1 VRLVLPLV
9 GKSKDRRGA
18 ADRRSSPHA
27 VRLDGGGG
35 LGLRSRSH
43 EHEGIGDQIV
53 YGLARLAA
61 VIITIH
67 SVNHIFIRLLANFL
81 LRSGGNNA
89 GHHDIIRGFRTMLQ
103 ARLWVSAL
111 SITCKASALSWRPSG
126 PCWPPVALALPWR
139 CKSPP
144 QKSLNTSILLDK
156 PFQGEDLLDVG
167 GILAWVEHV
176 GIRSTRLCSLKG
188 ELVIMTNSSLM
199 SQPVHNHGN
208 SRKMPPPIEHGAME
222 HQLVLDGIDNI
233 ENATFSRCHFVQF
246 GASRLDF

>member
-1 VRLVLPLV
+1 M
-9 GKSKDRRGA
+9 
-18 ADRRSSPHA
+18 
-27 VRLDGGGG
+27 
-35 LGLRSRSH
+35 
-43 EHEGIGDQIV
+43 

-67 SVNHIFIRLLANFL
+67 SVNHIFLRLLANFL
-81 LRSGGNNA
+81 LRTGGSNA
-89 GHHDIIRGFRTMLQ
+89 GHHELSGLQ
-103 ARLWVSAL
+103 AHAAGPPPGVGSVYYLQ
-111 SITCKASALSWRPSG
+111 SIGVEPAAIWAVLAAG
-126 PCWPPVALALPWR
+126 GIGVALALPWR

-176 GIRSTRLCSLKG
+176 GIRSTRLRSLKG

-208 SRKMPPPIEHGAME
+208 SRKMRPHP
-222 HQLVLDGIDNI
+222 
-233 ENATFSRCHFVQF
+233 
-246 GASRLDF
+246 